1 MIRDQ
6 TRQIFFPFKP
16 ILAVSTAY
24 LFVKPGQMHGAMS
37 EELFPLDSAIRRWKE
52 MTVHF
57 FQRISET
64 IYARNV
70 QFIIQVWEKNIYY
83 LWKCYFLKE

>member
-6 TRQIFFPFKP
+6 TRQIFFHLNP
-16 ILAVSTAY
+16 VSTAY

>member
-6 TRQIFFPFKP
+6 TRQIFSIKL
-16 ILAVSTAY
+16 ILADSTAY

-37 EELFPLDSAIRRWKE
+37 EEFFPLDPAIRRWKE

-64 IYARNV
+64 LYGRNV
-70 QFIIQVWEKNIYY
+70 QFIIQVWGEKKYY
-83 LWKCYFLKE
+83 FWKCYFLKE